1 VCDIGDPNDFT
12 PRTTLYESY
21 KQWTYDTKHKPVRST
36 EFYDRLEGMG
46 LNHTRRG
53 NGTRGFEQIR
63 LPKEPM
69 YRARDDSLTADPW
82 FATDSY

>member
-1 VCDIGDPNDFT
+1 VRLWVDECAIIGDPNDFT

-63 LPKEPM
+63 LPKE
-69 YRARDDSLTADPW
+69 RCTAHETT
-82 FATDSY
+82 A